1 MFYSCC
7 ENSIQLPLEPMSSTI
22 RRESE
27 SMPSTTSLAERR
39 KNRLHSIAIL
49 VFTSTNRF
57 CLGDALETSI
67 NEVPFPKKSQPHRN
81 GRRGVSSTTS
91 DSLPMLASNAFS
103 QWFFR
108 FLLLLRTLIVYFYA
122 NVINVSLP

>member
-22 RRESE
+22 RCESE
-27 SMPSTTSLAERR
+27 SMPFTTSLTKRR
-39 KNRLHSIAIL
+39 KNRLHSIAML

-67 NEVPFPKKSQPHRN
+67 NEVPFPKKCNRN
-81 GRRGVSSTTS
+81 GRSGVGSTTS
-91 DSLPMLASNAFS
+91 DGLPLLATIAFS

-108 FLLLLRTLIVYFYA
+108 FLLLLRTLIVGQSDKCFITIA
-122 NVINVSLP
+122 HTR